1 MLSHRTILI
10 TCATSLS
17 MTRRYIAGVID
28 QSLTTLTILKGIAL
42 VAYNATTAKMCRVT
56 GTHSSADTSA
66 ELPAS

>member
-1 MLSHRTILI
+1 
-10 TCATSLS
+10 

-42 VAYNATTAKMCRVT
+42 VAYNATTAKMCKVT
-56 GTHSSADTSA
+56 ATHSSADTSA